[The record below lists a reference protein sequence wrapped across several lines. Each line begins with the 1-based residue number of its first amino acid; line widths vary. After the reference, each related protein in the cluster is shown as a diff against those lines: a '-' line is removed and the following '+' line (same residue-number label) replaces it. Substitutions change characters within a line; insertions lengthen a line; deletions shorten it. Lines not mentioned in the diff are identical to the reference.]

1 MPKSQF
7 SLKPMHTEDPVDGT
21 SLFARKEY
29 HLEDDSP
36 LPTSAL
42 PYIYTHEGSPT
53 RSQIST
59 SIFPPMKS
67 EPGQKPDGTAP
78 AKTMRRKEHS
88 LPSASDTIRQ
98 ATTNNNNNN
107 NKKKKNNT
115 SNKNMC
121 SGDDG
126 ASLSNDAKSKW
137 QRYNAANAK
146 RVEERERNPIPSSG
160 FSARI
165 TASQSRT
172 DASGKPFTS
181 YIMCVETNEG
191 RYNVEHRYSDFSK
204 LYRELKL
211 NEVELES
218 KFPMRSW
225 AGRIGDWTPSLK
237 YAPEANKEMVRKRE
251 KMLDVWMME
260 LCQEFQQS
268 KDIHGELRQNVE
280 RFFQNSSTAVNP
292 CDRSNDIC
300 WDGLLDN
307 EDGNVEIEGQ
317 MRREGGV
324 QKYVGNPIS
333 FTLSSSIRQA
343 AYTVMHMCGTTK
355 VVNDTDKSIPLDLL
369 QNARGLVFLTVAKA
383 GLGVTVRGGSGLM
396 IAKREDGG
404 WTPPVALG
412 IVGAG
417 WGAVIGGDITNY
429 MIVLNTERA
438 VKIFA
443 QSRSV
448 NLGSEL
454 SVAIGPIGR
463 SATAN
468 VNATAR
474 IAPAPAYAYAHSKGL
489 FLGITI
495 EGSIGKCAFVK
506 EKYACSNCFVRYTSQ
521 KIF

>member
-1 MPKSQF
+1 
-7 SLKPMHTEDPVDGT
+7 
-21 SLFARKEY
+21 
-29 HLEDDSP
+29 
-36 LPTSAL
+36 
-42 PYIYTHEGSPT
+42 
-53 RSQIST
+53 
-59 SIFPPMKS
+59 MKY
-67 EPGQKPDGTAP
+67 EPGEKPDSIAP
-78 AKTMRRKEHS
+78 RKTSRRKEQA

-98 ATTNNNNNN
+98 ATNNNNNN
-107 NKKKKNNT
+107 SNSNSNNNSNSDSNNNT
-115 SNKNMC
+115 EDNNTI
-121 SGDDG
+121 DDN
-126 ASLSNDAKSKW
+126 SLTSEAKSNW
-137 QRYNAANAK
+137 QMCKAAKSNWKTYKATNTKVEQERK
-146 RVEERERNPIPSSG
+146 RNQSPSG

-165 TASQSRT
+165 TTSQSRT

-181 YIMCVETNEG
+181 YVMCVETNDG

-204 LYRELKL
+204 LYRELKV
-211 NEVELES
+211 NEVELKS
-218 KFPMRSW
+218 KFPMKSW

-260 LCQEFQQS
+260 LCEDFQQS
-268 KDIHGELRQNVE
+268 KDFHGELRQRVE
-280 RFFQNSSTAVNP
+280 QFFQKSSTAVAP
-292 CDRSNDIC
+292 CDRSNDIS

-324 QKYVGNPIS
+324 QKHVGNPIS

-343 AYTVMHMCGTTK
+343 AYTVMHMCGNTAA
-355 VVNDTDKSIPLDLL
+355 VNDTDKSIPLDLL
-369 QNARGLVFLTVAKA
+369 QNSRGLVFLTVAKA
-383 GLGVTVRGGSGLM
+383 GLVVSVRGGTGLV
-396 IAKREDGG
+396 IAKRQDGS

-438 VKIFA
+438 VRIFA
-443 QSRSV
+443 KKRSV

-468 VNATAR
+468 VNAAADR

-489 FLGITI
+489 FAGISF
-495 EGSIGKCAFVK
+495 EGSIGKFTFVK
-506 EKYACSNCFVRYTSQ
+506 ILSRFQ
-521 KIF
+521 IIL